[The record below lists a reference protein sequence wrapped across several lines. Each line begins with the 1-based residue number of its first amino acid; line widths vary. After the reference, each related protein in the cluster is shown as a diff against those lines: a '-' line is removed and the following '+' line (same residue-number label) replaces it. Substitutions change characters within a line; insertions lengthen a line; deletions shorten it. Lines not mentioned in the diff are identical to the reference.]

1 MDYVF
6 NLLISNGG
14 EEAELILDKLE
25 RPLKK
30 DIGVYISKIKDVVSN
45 KDFIELIE
53 NVAVLNRKRR
63 TNNVKNW
70 EIITYAQNYVLDN
83 IKDFDTEVVTKVRER
98 AKQNIN
104 KDITKEIQ
112 KEDNKD
118 CCNIVEIEQ
127 EERNNNKEDKNK
139 NFLEI
144 IFKIKELVEELDKMF
159 NNTIFN

>member
-53 NVAVLNRKRR
+53 NVSML
-63 TNNVKNW
+63 
-70 EIITYAQNYVLDN
+70 
-83 IKDFDTEVVTKVRER
+83 
-98 AKQNIN
+98 
-104 KDITKEIQ
+104 
-112 KEDNKD
+112 
-118 CCNIVEIEQ
+118 
-127 EERNNNKEDKNK
+127 
-139 NFLEI
+139 
-144 IFKIKELVEELDKMF
+144 
-159 NNTIFN
+159 